1 MQLRLARLCLD
12 CEDVHDGQ
20 QCPVC
25 ASESFAYLSRWVP
38 TPERRS
44 QPRQQ
49 LQQGENREATTGVNS
64 HTSKKQLVG
73 YGVLGVGV
81 VGLAQWFL
89 KGRAKIE
96 AAAARSPSGELK

>member
-12 CEDVHDGQ
+12 CEDVHDSQ

-44 QPRQQ
+44 QPRQPQ
-49 LQQGENREATTGVNS
+49 ESREPANAPP
-64 HTSKKQLVG
+64 SKKQLVG

-96 AAAARSPSGELK
+96 AAAAQRPSGELK

>member
-1 MQLRLARLCLD
+1 MQLRVARLCLD

-44 QPRQQ
+44 QPRP
-49 LQQGENREATTGVNS
+49 QGAGEPRAAAAPGVGL
-64 HTSKKQLVG
+64 TSKKQLVG

-89 KGRAKIE
+89 KGRARIE
-96 AAAARSPSGELK
+96 EAAARSQSGELK

>member
-1 MQLRLARLCLD
+1 MQLRIARLCLD
-12 CEDVHDGQ
+12 CEDVHDQQ

-44 QPRQQ
+44 QPRPP
-49 LQQGENREATTGVNS
+49 GSEPPRNHS
-64 HTSKKQLVG
+64 SSTSKQLVG
-73 YGVLGVGV
+73 YGMLGVGV

-96 AAAARSPSGELK
+96 AAAERAKSGELR